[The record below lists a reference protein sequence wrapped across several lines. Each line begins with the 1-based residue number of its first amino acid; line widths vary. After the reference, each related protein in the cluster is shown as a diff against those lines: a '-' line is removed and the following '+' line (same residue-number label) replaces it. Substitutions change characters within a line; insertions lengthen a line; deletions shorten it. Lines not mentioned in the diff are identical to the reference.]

1 MIQIKSL
8 LLLIFFIFFSK
19 ISLSEENKVVYVD
32 LNMIMNN
39 SIPGKSISSQLEA
52 NHKKNISNFE
62 KIEKELKREEVEII
76 SQKNAISKEEF
87 EKKIM
92 SLRDKANN
100 FRKERNNN
108 INDLNNQKLALT
120 AKMITL
126 IRPILSEY
134 SDKNSI
140 SLIIDKKYRKE
151 RNDNINN
158 LNNQRLNATEKMI
171 SLIRPILSE
180 YSEKNSISLIIQKR
194 NIVIGKTA
202 LDITDDILKIV
213 DEKITKISLD

>member
-1 MIQIKSL
+1 MKIKV
-8 LLLIFFIFFSK
+8 LLLIFFFIFFSK
-19 ISLSEENKVVYVD
+19 VSISQENKTVYLD
-32 LNMIMNN
+32 LNSIMAN
-39 SIPGKSISSQLEA
+39 SIAGKSINSQLET

-87 EKKIM
+87 EKKIID
-92 SLRDKANN
+92 LRGKA
-100 FRKERNNN
+100 
-108 INDLNNQKLALT
+108 
-120 AKMITL
+120 
-126 IRPILSEY
+126 
-134 SDKNSI
+134 
-140 SLIIDKKYRKE
+140 KKYRKE

-194 NIVIGKTA
+194 SIVIGKTA
-202 LDITDDILKIV
+202 LDITDDILIIV
-213 DEKITKISLD
+213 DEKIAKISLD

>member
-1 MIQIKSL
+1 MTQIKSL

-19 ISLSEENKVVYVD
+19 ISLSEEYKVVYVD

-39 SIPGKSISSQLEA
+39 SIAGKSISSQLEA
-52 NHKKNISNFE
+52 NHKKNILKFE
-62 KIEKELKREEVEII
+62 KIEEELKNEEAKII
-76 SQKNAISKEEF
+76 SQKNVISKEEF
-87 EKKIM
+87 EKKIID
-92 SLRDKANN
+92 LRNKANK

-108 INDLNNQKLALT
+108 INNLNNQRLEAT

-140 SLIIDKKYRKE
+140 SLIVDKKY
-151 RNDNINN
+151 
-158 LNNQRLNATEKMI
+158 
-171 SLIRPILSE
+171 
-180 YSEKNSISLIIQKR
+180 II
-194 NIVIGKTA
+194 IGKTV

-213 DEKITKISLD
+213 DEKIGKIKID